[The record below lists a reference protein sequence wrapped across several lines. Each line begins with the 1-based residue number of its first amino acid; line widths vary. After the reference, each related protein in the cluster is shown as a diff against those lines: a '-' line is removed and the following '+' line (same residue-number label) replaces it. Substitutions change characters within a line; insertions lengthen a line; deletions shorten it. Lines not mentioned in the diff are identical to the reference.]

1 MAPSRNKLPPVAF
14 ALPSQ
19 RVVAM
24 RGTAE
29 IDGLQRNERRC
40 DAVYEKRPQKHR
52 GRLIGA
58 QLEQTNVL
66 SVGVL
71 LFKGR

>member
-1 MAPSRNKLPPVAF
+1 
-14 ALPSQ
+14 
-19 RVVAM
+19 M

-58 QLEQTNVL
+58 QLEQPNVL